1 MSRKRL
7 RVLTWHVHGNYLYYL
22 SQAPHE
28 FFIVTKP
35 HDPPAMR
42 AASGTAR
49 ATTCTRCR
57 RSACATPHSTALYQH
72 QKHYEHDR
80 LRLLSDDQRALP
92 TLFVEHDPP
101 RASDGYAASGAG
113 SNVLLVHVTPFNA
126 LMWDNGVTP
135 TRA

>member
-35 HDPPAMR
+35 HDPPGYAGR
-42 AASGTAR
+42 VGTCHG

-57 RSACATPHSTALYQH
+57 RSACATPHSTACCTSI
-72 QKHYEHDR
+72 R
-80 LRLLSDDQRALP
+80 SI
-92 TLFVEHDPP
+92 T
-101 RASDGYAASGAG
+101 STTGCGC
-113 SNVLLVHVTPFNA
+113 
-126 LMWDNGVTP
+126 
-135 TRA
+135 